1 VRGRRLVLLAACVAT
16 GLAAVPAESAPQRVV
31 DRTFRCT
38 LAPLYPGV
46 RELEIATSP
55 RGSQGSGGASSDVS
69 TGYVSVG
76 SGPGASSFDDLVFVR
91 SRLEE
96 RVAGPA
102 WQPGVYVDVRRCVR
116 TRATVPLSVKGLPG
130 PPVRFD
136 TQADCELRGR
146 ILVRFRALLEAAT
159 PWGRAAQPYFGVR
172 RNVVQATLAVRSE
185 RTRRPVAR
193 LDLDAAGKTRLW
205 VSSSCS

>member
-1 VRGRRLVLLAACVAT
+1 VAARRLLALAACVC
-16 GLAAVPAESAPQRVV
+16 AAWPAAPAESAPTRVV

-96 RVAGPA
+96 RVAGPP
-102 WQPGVYVDVRRCVR
+102 WQPGAYVDVRRCAR
-116 TRATVPLSVKGLPG
+116 TRASVPLSAKGLPG

-136 TQADCELRGR
+136 KDSDCELRGR
-146 ILVRFRALLEAAT
+146 IFVRLRAVLEAPT
-159 PWGRAAQPYFGVR
+159 PWGRAAQPYFGAR
-172 RNVVQATLAVRSE
+172 RNIVQATLAVRSE

-205 VSSSCS
+205 VSPSCT